1 MKKLNYLLI
10 CACLILSACAILPF
24 QKLHSTTSIKAH
36 DAFILGN
43 NEHGKFGVKLKNIS
57 SSTMTIW
64 QAPISGGKH
73 SPLTVSPNQTIKL
86 RVDRNT
92 ALKIENNADNDV
104 SVELAVTGDIGLS
117 MGYQH

>member
-57 SSTMTIW
+57 NSPITVW

-73 SPLTVSPNQTIKL
+73 SPLTVSPNQMIQI

-92 ALKIENNADNDV
+92 ALKIENNSD
-104 SVELAVTGDIGLS
+104 SEIRVELAVTGDIGLS

>member
-1 MKKLNYLLI
+1 M
-10 CACLILSACAILPF
+10 LSACAILPF

-57 SSTMTIW
+57 NAPVTIW

-73 SPLTVSPNQTIKL
+73 SPVTVGPNQMIQI
-86 RVDRNT
+86 RVERNT
-92 ALKIENNADNDV
+92 ALNIENNTDKEV
-104 SVELAVTGDIGLS
+104 SVELVVKGDIGLS
-117 MGYQH
+117 MGYQN

>member
-1 MKKLNYLLI
+1 M
-10 CACLILSACAILPF
+10 LSACAILPF

-57 SSTMTIW
+57 NSPITIW

-73 SPLTVSPNQTIKL
+73 SPVTVAPNQMIQI
-86 RVDRNT
+86 RVERNT
-92 ALKIENNADNDV
+92 ALEIENNSDNAIR
-104 SVELAVTGDIGLS
+104 VELVVTGDIGLS
-117 MGYQH
+117 MGYQN

>member
-1 MKKLNYLLI
+1 M
-10 CACLILSACAILPF
+10 LSACAILPF

-57 SSTMTIW
+57 TSTMTIW

-73 SPLTVSPNQTIKL
+73 SPLTVIPNQTIKL
-86 RVDRNT
+86 RVNRNT
-92 ALKIENNADNDV
+92 ALKIENNAEYVVN
-104 SVELAVTGDIGLS
+104 VELVVTGDIGLS